1 MISHEWSLSIENS
14 KPQATNDNMHV
25 YDKKIYEKPELTGLL
40 PTFNKPQT
48 FLNSWTLVVK
58 NNTTFPRDL

>member
-25 YDKKIYEKPELTGLL
+25 YDKKKSMKNQKWNVYYLL
-40 PTFNKPQT
+40 LMNHKH
-48 FLNSWTLVVK
+48 S
-58 NNTTFPRDL
+58 